1 MKETNLSVDIFFKKI
16 IEDVNT
22 EIENRI
28 NDPIIKSVLEGGKR
42 LRPML
47 MLLCYHA
54 CNGKEKNNG
63 NYKKALEGAVSIELA
78 HNASLVH
85 DDIIDRDT
93 ERRGKPSLYV
103 RNGVDTALLIGHKMI
118 AAGFDIALSHGPDIA
133 KVYVDTWNKALSGEI
148 LEVKMNNN
156 GKEEY
161 SKENLLKMYYNII
174 DQKTASLFESA
185 CMSGALEAK
194 ASWDIAKTLGQ
205 YGREIGMAYQLA
217 DDLVDLENGE
227 IEVLMTS
234 LLDQNIYKT
243 EDFKWLYNNGDTSS
257 AINLTRKFS
266 KTGTYQAKLIGTTK
280 YSCTDSL
287 SKTFVISDAPPPDF
301 SINDTS
307 QCLDGNDF
315 TAGAGLNI
323 LNFSTLDHSLTKYS
337 SIEAPDRLSFLKSN
351 S

>member
-1 MKETNLSVDIFFKKI
+1 MEETNLSVDIFFKKI

-227 IEVLMTS
+227 RIDSVIGPLLKMIEG
-234 LLDQNIYKT
+234 
-243 EDFKWLYNNGDTSS
+243 NNGKITNFLLKRKLVKNTDKIK
-257 AINLTRKFS
+257 AIYLNKIKEHLDKAESIIRKS
-266 KTGTYQAKLIGTTK
+266 ELIPNNTYKKL
-280 YSCTDSL
+280 L
-287 SKTFVISDAPPPDF
+287 
-301 SINDTS
+301 
-307 QCLDGNDF
+307 L
-315 TAGAGLNI
+315 
-323 LNFSTLDHSLTKYS
+323 
-337 SIEAPDRLSFLKSN
+337 EAPRYIVNRMLREIN
-351 S
+351 ITI

>member
-1 MKETNLSVDIFFKKI
+1 MILIWGNKIMKETNLSVDIFFKKI

-28 NDPIIKSVLEGGKR
+28 NDPIVKSVLEGGKR

-54 CNGKEKNNG
+54 CNGKEKNNS

-148 LEVKMNNN
+148 LEVKINNN

-194 ASWDIAKTLGQ
+194 ASWEIAKTLGQ

-227 IEVLMTS
+227 RIDSVIGPLLKMIEGNNGKITNF
-234 LLDQNIYKT
+234 LLKRKLVKNTDKIKAIYLNKIKEHLDNAESIIRKSEHISNNIYK
-243 EDFKWLYNNGDTSS
+243 
-257 AINLTRKFS
+257 
-266 KTGTYQAKLIGTTK
+266 KL
-280 YSCTDSL
+280 L
-287 SKTFVISDAPPPDF
+287 
-301 SINDTS
+301 
-307 QCLDGNDF
+307 L
-315 TAGAGLNI
+315 
-323 LNFSTLDHSLTKYS
+323 
-337 SIEAPDRLSFLKSN
+337 EAPRYIVNRMLREIN
-351 S
+351 ITI

>member
-194 ASWDIAKTLGQ
+194 ASWEIAKTLGQ

-227 IEVLMTS
+227 RIDSVIGPLLKMIEGNNGKITNF
-234 LLDQNIYKT
+234 LLKRKLVKNTDKIKAIYLNKIKEHLDNAESIIRKSEHISNNIYK
-243 EDFKWLYNNGDTSS
+243 
-257 AINLTRKFS
+257 
-266 KTGTYQAKLIGTTK
+266 KL
-280 YSCTDSL
+280 L
-287 SKTFVISDAPPPDF
+287 
-301 SINDTS
+301 
-307 QCLDGNDF
+307 L
-315 TAGAGLNI
+315 
-323 LNFSTLDHSLTKYS
+323 
-337 SIEAPDRLSFLKSN
+337 EAPRYIVNRMLREIN
-351 S
+351 ITI

>member
-227 IEVLMTS
+227 RIDSVIGPLLKMIEG
-234 LLDQNIYKT
+234 
-243 EDFKWLYNNGDTSS
+243 NNGKIT
-257 AINLTRKFS
+257 NFLLKRKLVKNTDKIKEIYLNKIKEHLDKAES
-266 KTGTYQAKLIGTTK
+266 IIRKSELIPNNTYKKL
-280 YSCTDSL
+280 L
-287 SKTFVISDAPPPDF
+287 
-301 SINDTS
+301 
-307 QCLDGNDF
+307 L
-315 TAGAGLNI
+315 
-323 LNFSTLDHSLTKYS
+323 
-337 SIEAPDRLSFLKSN
+337 EAPRYIVNRMLREIN
-351 S
+351 ITI

>member
-227 IEVLMTS
+227 RIDSVIGPLLKMIEG
-234 LLDQNIYKT
+234 
-243 EDFKWLYNNGDTSS
+243 NNGKITNFLLKRKLVKNTDKIK
-257 AINLTRKFS
+257 AIYLNKIKEHLDKAESIIRKS
-266 KTGTYQAKLIGTTK
+266 ELIPNNTYKKL
-280 YSCTDSL
+280 L
-287 SKTFVISDAPPPDF
+287 
-301 SINDTS
+301 
-307 QCLDGNDF
+307 L
-315 TAGAGLNI
+315 
-323 LNFSTLDHSLTKYS
+323 
-337 SIEAPDRLSFLKSN
+337 EAPRYIVNRMLREIN
-351 S
+351 ITI

>member
-1 MKETNLSVDIFFKKI
+1 MEETNLSVDIFFKKI

-28 NDPIIKSVLEGGKR
+28 NDPIVKSVLEGGKR

-227 IEVLMTS
+227 RIDSVIGPLLKMIEG
-234 LLDQNIYKT
+234 
-243 EDFKWLYNNGDTSS
+243 NNGKITNFLLKRKLVKNTDKIK
-257 AINLTRKFS
+257 AIYLNKIKEHLDNAESIIRKS
-266 KTGTYQAKLIGTTK
+266 ELIPNNTYKKL
-280 YSCTDSL
+280 L
-287 SKTFVISDAPPPDF
+287 
-301 SINDTS
+301 
-307 QCLDGNDF
+307 L
-315 TAGAGLNI
+315 
-323 LNFSTLDHSLTKYS
+323 
-337 SIEAPDRLSFLKSN
+337 EAPRYIVNRMLREIN
-351 S
+351 ITI

>member
-1 MKETNLSVDIFFKKI
+1 MVKIKSVDEFFKKI
-16 IEDVNT
+16 IEDVNA
-22 EIENRI
+22 EIENWI

-54 CNGKEKNNG
+54 CNGREKNNEG
-63 NYKKALEGAVSIELA
+63 YKRALEGAVSIELA

-118 AAGFDIALSHGPDIA
+118 AAGFDIALSHGLDIA

-148 LEVKMNNN
+148 LEVKINNN
-156 GKEEY
+156 GREGY
-161 SKENLLKMYYNII
+161 SKENLLKMYYDII

-185 CMSGALEAK
+185 CISGALEAK
-194 ASWDIAKTLGQ
+194 ASWDIAKTLGR

-227 IEVLMTS
+227 RIDSVIGP
-234 LLDQNIYKT
+234 LLKMIKG
-243 EDFKWLYNNGDTSS
+243 NNGKITNFLLRRKLVKNTDKIKEIYLNKIKEHVDKAESIIRKSELIPNS
-257 AINLTRKFS
+257 AYK
-266 KTGTYQAKLIGTTK
+266 KL
-280 YSCTDSL
+280 L
-287 SKTFVISDAPPPDF
+287 
-301 SINDTS
+301 
-307 QCLDGNDF
+307 L
-315 TAGAGLNI
+315 
-323 LNFSTLDHSLTKYS
+323 
-337 SIEAPDRLSFLKSN
+337 EAPRYIVNRMLREIN
-351 S
+351 ITI

>member
-1 MKETNLSVDIFFKKI
+1 MILIWGNKIMKETNLSVDIFFKKI

-54 CNGKEKNNG
+54 CNGKERNSG

-227 IEVLMTS
+227 RIDSVIGPLLKMIEG
-234 LLDQNIYKT
+234 
-243 EDFKWLYNNGDTSS
+243 NNGKITNFLLKRKLVKNTDKIK
-257 AINLTRKFS
+257 AIYLNKIKEHLDKAESIIRKS
-266 KTGTYQAKLIGTTK
+266 ELIPNNTYKKL
-280 YSCTDSL
+280 L
-287 SKTFVISDAPPPDF
+287 
-301 SINDTS
+301 
-307 QCLDGNDF
+307 L
-315 TAGAGLNI
+315 
-323 LNFSTLDHSLTKYS
+323 
-337 SIEAPDRLSFLKSN
+337 EAPRYIVNRMLREIN
-351 S
+351 ITI

>member
-63 NYKKALEGAVSIELA
+63 NYKKALEGAVSVELA

-118 AAGFDIALSHGPDIA
+118 AAGFDIALNHGPDIA

-148 LEVKMNNN
+148 LEVKINNN

-194 ASWDIAKTLGQ
+194 ASWEIAKTLGQ

-227 IEVLMTS
+227 RIDSVIGPLLKMIEGNNGKITNF
-234 LLDQNIYKT
+234 LLKRKLVKNTDKIKAIYLNKIKEHLDNAESIIRKSEHIPNNIYK
-243 EDFKWLYNNGDTSS
+243 
-257 AINLTRKFS
+257 
-266 KTGTYQAKLIGTTK
+266 KL
-280 YSCTDSL
+280 L
-287 SKTFVISDAPPPDF
+287 
-301 SINDTS
+301 
-307 QCLDGNDF
+307 L
-315 TAGAGLNI
+315 
-323 LNFSTLDHSLTKYS
+323 
-337 SIEAPDRLSFLKSN
+337 EAPRYIVNRMLREIN
-351 S
+351 ITI